1 MLDSQFVI
9 SDARVAALVADI
21 DRKGFAMLQ
30 GFVDSNE
37 LVAMRAFVAKAVK
50 EAGGE
55 YAGFTGPQAVA
66 GSGLD
71 ELATL
76 RPFRDLMERI
86 YQCGTGSKAPDQPF
100 HQVLRCLTGH
110 SVAVHSYRFHYDSY
124 VLTSLIPII
133 IPTEGKAGDLL
144 MLPNTRGIR
153 SSYARNVVDK
163 VILDNPVSQFVLRA
177 MTKAGLLRL
186 TRIKMEPG
194 NIYFFWGY
202 RTVHTNEPCDID
214 KVRATALFHY
224 VNPHAGASVRL
235 RQAIP
240 EKVAA

>member
-9 SDARVAALVADI
+9 SDARVASLVADI

-30 GFVDSNE
+30 DFVDSSE
-37 LVAMRAFVAKAVK
+37 LAAMRAFVTKAVM

-55 YAGFTGPQAVA
+55 YAGFTGPQAGRRLGPRRA
-66 GSGLD
+66 GD
-71 ELATL
+71 AAAV
-76 RPFRDLMERI
+76 RDMMERI
-86 YQCGTGSKAPDQPF
+86 YERGTGSKAPDQPF
-100 HQVLRCLTGH
+100 YQVLRCLTGH
-110 SVAVHSYRFHYDSY
+110 SVAVHSYRFHYNSY
-124 VLTSLIPII
+124 VLTSLIPIV

-144 MLPNTRGIR
+144 MLPNTRDIR

-163 VILDNPVSQFVLRA
+163 VILDNPLSQFVLRA

-194 NIYFFWGY
+194 NIYFFWAIA
-202 RTVHTNEPCDID
+202 RLHTNEPCDID

-224 VNPHAGASVRL
+224 ANPHAGASARL

-240 EKVAA
+240 KKVAA